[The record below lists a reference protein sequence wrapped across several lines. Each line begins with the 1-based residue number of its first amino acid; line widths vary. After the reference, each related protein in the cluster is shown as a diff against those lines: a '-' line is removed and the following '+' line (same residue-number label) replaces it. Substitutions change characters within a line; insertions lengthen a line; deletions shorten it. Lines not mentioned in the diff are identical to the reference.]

1 MVERFVKFARHHSDL
16 NFWWD
21 DQKDIHDRL
30 SNDMAFGVQN
40 SCVVVVFVSDAYFAS
55 NSSAQ
60 EINYADKL
68 RKEMIIVKMQ
78 KGFEVLRRGSISLI
92 ASSKSNVSCFNE
104 HI

>member
-1 MVERFVKFARHHSDL
+1 MVERFVKIARHYSDL

-30 SNDMAFGVQN
+30 SDDMAYGVQN

-60 EINYADKL
+60 EVNYADTL
-68 RKEMIIVKMQ
+68 RKEMIIVKMR
-78 KGFEVLRRGSISLI
+78 KGFEVLGRGSIGSI
-92 ASSKSNVSCFNE
+92 ASSKSNVSSFNK
-104 HI
+104 HT

>member
-1 MVERFVKFARHHSDL
+1 MVERFVKFARHYSDL

-30 SNDMAFGVQN
+30 SDDMAYGVQN

-60 EINYADKL
+60 EVNYADTL
-68 RKEMIIVKMQ
+68 RKEMIIVKMR
-78 KGFEVLRRGSISLI
+78 KGFEVLGRGSIGLI
-92 ASSKSNVSCFNE
+92 ASSKSNVSSFNK